1 MACSALGNFDKSSS
15 VPLEKSAISRT
26 DANIVVP
33 FALSDN
39 GLLNDARAA
48 RKSAKPVSPPAGGV
62 VWAYNIESMLCL
74 GATQNC
80 PSK

>member
-1 MACSALGNFDKSSS
+1 M
-15 VPLEKSAISRT
+15 
-26 DANIVVP
+26 VP